1 MDRPQGTLT
10 LIMYVTFGRRVVTKI
25 FQRPLASFQKP
36 RILFMIQNDSF
47 KISDDRLTLNTSFS
61 LEGVRRQCIFIK
73 HMKSRIV
80 WAINFDMSKY
90 TDVSTARTLT
100 KKTVFRKFLLL
111 SPHHPS
117 FIVLSILYRN
127 YTFFIS
133 RVVFCFFLTQELTE
147 MCTTNAKVLRYILK
161 GDPLCNLPSNL
172 QGMLAV

>member
-90 TDVSTARTLT
+90 TDVSTTRTLT
-100 KKTVFRKFLLL
+100 KNRVSKIPITF
-111 SPHHPS
+111 PHHPS

-133 RVVFCFFLTQELTE
+133 RVLFCFFSHTG
-147 MCTTNAKVLRYILK
+147 TNRDVYNQ
-161 GDPLCNLPSNL
+161 C
-172 QGMLAV
+172 